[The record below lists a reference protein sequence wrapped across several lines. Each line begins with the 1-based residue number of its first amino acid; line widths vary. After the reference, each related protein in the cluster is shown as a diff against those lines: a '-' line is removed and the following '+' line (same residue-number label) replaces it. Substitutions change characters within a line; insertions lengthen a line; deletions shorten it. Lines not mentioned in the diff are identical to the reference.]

1 MLMVFGVLV
10 TEVLSR
16 RGLHAFSLAPDIYL
30 VEKKSNYKELEPTF
44 HIGYW
49 VFVRWAFI
57 CLLFSS
63 SKLNLLPKKSLSDDI
78 RVLGKRERKKRVKI
92 SEWMKNV
99 CFFSHPHGFWR
110 TLHAHYGL
118 KQIGDIQFN
127 FYNKKAWKENIFH
140 PFLCSCIGI
149 VREE

>member
-1 MLMVFGVLV
+1 MLMVFGVFV

-49 VFVRWAFI
+49 VLVRWAFI

-78 RVLGKRERKKRVKI
+78 RVLRKRERKKRVKI
-92 SEWMKNV
+92 SGWMKNV
-99 CFFSHPHGFWR
+99 CFFHIHMAFDVHCTRIMDLNKLVTYNLIFMIRKHGR
-110 TLHAHYGL
+110 
-118 KQIGDIQFN
+118 K
-127 FYNKKAWKENIFH
+127 IFSIL
-140 PFLCSCIGI
+140 FC
-149 VREE
+149 VRA